1 MNLRKCMWDWSRQD
15 RWFPKTGLVAVLFFF
30 VLAPV
35 AVAQQADVLIRGG
48 HVIDPRN
55 EVNGVMDVAVTDGII
70 TEIASE
76 IPAERASRVVEAQGM
91 YVIPG
96 LIDIHSHNY
105 YGTEPN
111 RSYSNGFSALPPDG
125 FTFRSGVTT
134 VVDVGGAGWRNFQHF
149 KEQVIDRS
157 QTRVLSFINIVGEG
171 MSGLPEQNL
180 SDMDPDMTALY
191 ANQFDEIVGVKIAHY
206 RGHDWEPYQRAVKA
220 ASAAGI
226 PVMVDFGSA
235 EPALS
240 LKKLFFD
247 IFRPGDIYTHAY
259 GGGGERRQA
268 VIDEQG
274 RLRPGMLDAQERGI
288 IFDVGHGG
296 GSFFYEVAIPATEQG
311 LWPDVISTDIHTGS
325 MNGGMKSMINV
336 MSKFHN
342 LGMSLDEVVEASTWK
357 PAKVI
362 QREDLGHL
370 SEGAVADIT
379 IFSYHN
385 GEFGYLDSR
394 GFLKSGESKLQTEVT
409 IREGRVVWDLNG
421 LAAPLWSEQ

>member
-1 MNLRKCMWDWSRQD
+1 MIYRVCSWNRGCQGSRLL
-15 RWFPKTGLVAVLFFF
+15 KTELIVVLFFMMLVPGVF
-30 VLAPV
+30 
-35 AVAQQADVLIRGG
+35 AQQADLLIQGG

-55 EVNGVMDVAVTDGII
+55 GVNEVMDIVVTDGII
-70 TEIASE
+70 TEVASD
-76 IPAERASRVVEAQGM
+76 IPADKARRIVEARGM

-105 YGTEPN
+105 YGTESN

-134 VVDVGGAGWRNFQHF
+134 VVDVGGAGWRNFRHF

-180 SDMDPDMTALY
+180 SDMNPDMTALY

-220 ASAAGI
+220 ATAAGV

-240 LKKLFFD
+240 LEKLFFD
-247 IFRPGDIYTHAY
+247 ILRPGDIYTHAY

-268 VIDEQG
+268 VIDDQG
-274 RLRPGMLDAQERGI
+274 QLRPGMLDAQARGI
-288 IFDVGHGG
+288 IFDVGHGA
-296 GSFFYEVAIPATEQG
+296 GSFFYEIAVPATEQG
-311 LWPDVISTDIHTGS
+311 LWPDVISTDIHRSS

-336 MSKFHN
+336 MSKLHN
-342 LGMSLDEVVEASTWK
+342 MGMSLDEVVEASTWK
-357 PAKVI
+357 PARVI

-370 SEGAVADIT
+370 SEGAVADIA
-379 IFSYHN
+379 IFSYHK

-394 GFLKSGESKLQTEVT
+394 EYLNPGESRLQSEVT
-409 IREGRVVWDLNG
+409 IRDGSVVWDLNG
-421 LAAPLWSEQ
+421 LSAPLWSEQ